1 MENIYNC
8 VQFVFVPAF
17 GQHFKEQSVQ
27 LCMNMFASCLH
38 LVCGFHQLV
47 LFSQSI
53 KLTVQLCITHPKL
66 NINKYINNAFNRL
79 FNGQNMLVYLFYH
92 ARYLR

>member
-38 LVCGFHQLV
+38 LVCGFHELV

-53 KLTVQLCITHPKL
+53 KLTVQLCITIILLKVSRNKHHPSEAKHKQVHQQR
-66 NINKYINNAFNRL
+66 IQSVI
-79 FNGQNMLVYLFYH
+79 
-92 ARYLR
+92 